1 MAAVFDDFS
10 YKMGGGGEII
20 VAAIIP
26 QSQSSVV
33 RIVWRPFNITV
44 KHLKAN
50 IVLKERLLGYRAA
63 AS

>member
-1 MAAVFDDFS
+1 MAAVFDAV
-10 YKMGGGGEII
+10 KLQKGGEII
-20 VAAIIP
+20 VAAIFP
-26 QSQSSVV
+26 QLQSSVV

-50 IVLKERLLGYRAA
+50 IVPKERLLGYRSA